1 MKKFFPLI
9 VLIACGA
16 LFSGTIYL
24 LLKGRFARGDVYPPY
39 SSLRSDP
46 LGTMIFYESLQAL
59 PGMRVARDHSP
70 VNRLPDG
77 KDTTY
82 LHFAAGRHDWESM
95 PVATYRLIDR
105 FLLEGGRLVI
115 TLSPEYPGLRGH
127 RKENKDP
134 VEQEEDKKA
143 PATEEKKEAGE
154 PKEEEGFVSLQ
165 KKWGLTFFQ
174 DPGQTDGKGEFRVSN
189 LSRPDLPPEL
199 KWHGGTILKKP
210 GPAWTI
216 VYDSKNGPVMAEMKR
231 GPGSVV
237 VATDSFFVSNEAL
250 VRDRH
255 PSLLSWLV
263 GPNDHVVF
271 DEAHLGIM
279 ESPGIAALVR
289 KYRLHGGIAALLV
302 LAVLFIWKSSSSLVP
317 RQAGA
322 READNII
329 AGRNAAAGF
338 TGLLRRNIPKDQI
351 FDVCVQEWRKSFGH
365 TTKFTA
371 REKSGMEE
379 IVLQENSRPAR
390 ERDPAATYERIRAA
404 LHRGLSKPG

>member
-1 MKKFFPLI
+1 MKRLLPLM

-24 LLKGRFARGDVYPPY
+24 VLKGRFARGDVYPPY

-59 PGMRVARDHSP
+59 PEMLVERDHSP

-77 KDTTY
+77 KNTTY
-82 LHFAAGRHDWESM
+82 LHFAAGAHEWESL
-95 PVATYRLIDR
+95 PVGTYRLIDR

-115 TLSPEYPGLRGH
+115 TLSPEYPGPRGH
-127 RKENKDP
+127 RKANEDP
-134 VEQEEDKKA
+134 AEQEEDKEA
-143 PATEEKKEAGE
+143 PATEVKKWDGE
-154 PKEEEGFVSLQ
+154 SKEEDGFVSLQ

-174 DPGQTDGKGEFRVSN
+174 DPGQTDGSGEFPVSN
-189 LSRPDLPPEL
+189 LSRSDLPREM
-199 KWHGGTILKKP
+199 KWHGGTILQKP
-210 GPAWTI
+210 GPAWNI
-216 VYDSKNGPVMAEMKR
+216 LYEGKNGPVMAEMKR

-255 PSLLSWLV
+255 PSLLSWLA
-263 GPNDHVVF
+263 GSNDHVVF

-279 ESPGIAALVR
+279 ESPGIASLVR
-289 KYRLHGGIAALLV
+289 KYRLQGGIAALLV
-302 LAVLFIWKSSSSLVP
+302 LAGLFIWKSSSSLVP
-317 RQAGA
+317 RQAGI
-322 READNII
+322 RVDDNII

-365 TTKFTA
+365 TSKFTA

-379 IVLQENSRPAR
+379 IVLQENARPAR
-390 ERDPAATYERIRAA
+390 ERDPAATYQRIRAV
-404 LHRGLSKPG
+404 LHRGHSKPG